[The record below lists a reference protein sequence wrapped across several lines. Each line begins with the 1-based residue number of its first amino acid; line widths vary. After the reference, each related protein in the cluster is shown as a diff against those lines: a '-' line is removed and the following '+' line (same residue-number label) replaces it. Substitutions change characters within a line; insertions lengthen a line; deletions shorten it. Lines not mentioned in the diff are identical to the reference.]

1 MTRRRRKK
9 KITQE
14 LNADV
19 DYMNEVIEVG
29 YGVRRKVAINYD
41 KACKDLGVS
50 RDKMLHRM
58 MADFVLEV
66 YRDKIKNASS

>member
-50 RDKMLHRM
+50 RDKMLDRM

>member
-41 KACKDLGVS
+41 KVCKDLGVS
-50 RDKMLHRM
+50 RDKMLDRM